1 LLCQVYGVFS
11 EEYNL
16 VSGTI
21 CNSST
26 KLAAL
31 GVLVL
36 LFGKIVSCD
45 PMRLM
50 TYHLFVL
57 ISVVVFRVLVRTL
70 L

>member
-1 LLCQVYGVFS
+1 MFS

-36 LFGKIVSCD
+36 LFGKIDEGSFTFI
-45 PMRLM
+45 L
-50 TYHLFVL
+50 
-57 ISVVVFRVLVRTL
+57 
-70 L
+70 